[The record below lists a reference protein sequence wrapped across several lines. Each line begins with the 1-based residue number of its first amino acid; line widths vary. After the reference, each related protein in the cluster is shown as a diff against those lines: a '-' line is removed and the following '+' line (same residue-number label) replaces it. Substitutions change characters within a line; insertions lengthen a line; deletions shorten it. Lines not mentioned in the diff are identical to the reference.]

1 MEPMQHKTFEAEL
14 KEFDEKDLTVTHF
27 ISTER
32 RDRGGDIL
40 LADGMVMEGRPVVLH
55 THGYGPMGQEPI
67 AKPLSIGKGDFKGRK
82 GITAKTQF
90 FPDETGKRLF
100 AKTTHGF
107 MPSWSIGW
115 RPIKWEMQRDN
126 DTGEVTRLVK
136 KWELLEYSLVG
147 VPMQPDAQTI
157 DGGKGQGNIMFKML
171 PAEEEQHGEIAGW
184 QKEDGSWEEKPY
196 PNEHACRIQDPKK
209 YARIRRQND
218 KFGKGIHAIWGI
230 PKDGGT
236 ELQALRFSKSN
247 FSAEEAK
254 KWAKDHDYTCKPFEA
269 ASGKSDNSLCDI
281 DTGDGKGKGK
291 NSCKCDSCG
300 HVVDWTNN
308 CHGMT
313 CIKCN
318 KGTLKTIKKD
328 VDSETKQKA
337 AIPYQKTKLAS
348 EGDPWNGIEESKKA
362 KVECLKEMAVWFDH
376 KNPEKRSSYKGIHHK
391 GDHAEHACSWKAVRA
406 LASNLMNARGG
417 IHIPNADLKLA
428 RAHCEAHYAD
438 FGKGDPPW
446 KKKEGLLFIQIME
459 EVAKQ
464 KPKEGENFT
473 LDYVAI
479 EEKKY
484 QVKTPDDIF
493 SLAKSM
499 IPEAADFFDPAYKQD
514 DWNNGGAD
522 GEPNL
527 SLTDNESVDIQMV
540 DGDEIRKNN
549 RDVDFTMGGHHY
561 VYPELVPEENRII
574 IDSRMKDDDILATKC
589 HEFIER
595 ELMKYYGMEYN
606 PAHEIANIGE
616 GGVRHILA
624 DEEDGGHAGNGN
636 DHRHYHQHGGDHI
649 HNRSGSITSLDWEK
663 DAVFMTAEISKE
675 AIAEISDVAQ
685 KKDFKALE
693 EIAKKYG
700 LTLIRIPSEREQP
713 GPDGKVKQ
721 AATLPEKVEVFSS
734 GAKEKEALEKMS
746 RDLSA
751 QVTAMVQRLNEDTGK
766 AAKEYIDKLKG
777 RVN

>member
-1 MEPMQHKTFEAEL
+1 M
-14 KEFDEKDLTVTHF
+14 
-27 ISTER
+27 
-32 RDRGGDIL
+32 
-40 LADGMVMEGRPVVLH
+40 ADDD
-55 THGYGPMGQEPI
+55 YG
-67 AKPLSIGKGDFKGRK
+67 
-82 GITAKTQF
+82 
-90 FPDETGKRLF
+90 
-100 AKTTHGF
+100 
-107 MPSWSIGW
+107 
-115 RPIKWEMQRDN
+115 
-126 DTGEVTRLVK
+126 
-136 KWELLEYSLVG
+136 
-147 VPMQPDAQTI
+147 
-157 DGGKGQGNIMFKML
+157 
-171 PAEEEQHGEIAGW
+171 
-184 QKEDGSWEEKPY
+184 
-196 PNEHACRIQDPKK
+196 
-209 YARIRRQND
+209 
-218 KFGKGIHAIWGI
+218 AI
-230 PKDGGT
+230 
-236 ELQALRFSKSN
+236 E
-247 FSAEEAK
+247 
-254 KWAKDHDYTCKPFEA
+254 
-269 ASGKSDNSLCDI
+269 
-281 DTGDGKGKGK
+281 
-291 NSCKCDSCG
+291 
-300 HVVDWTNN
+300 
-308 CHGMT
+308 
-313 CIKCN
+313 
-318 KGTLKTIKKD
+318 
-328 VDSETKQKA
+328 QKA
-337 AIPYQKTKLAS
+337 AILYKETPF
-348 EGDPWNGIEESKKA
+348 DPENSAWNGPEEFKKA
-362 KVECLKEMAVWFDH
+362 SIDALKEMAVWVDS
-376 KNPEKRSSYKGIHHK
+376 KAPEKKSSYKGIHHRADGKHASVWK
-391 GDHAEHACSWKAVRA
+391 GVRA

-417 IHIPNADLKLA
+417 IHIPNADLKTA
-428 RAHCEAHYAD
+428 REHCEAEYKRH
-438 FGKGDPPW
+438 GKGDPPW
-446 KKKEGLLFIQIME
+446 KKKEGEEFME
-459 EVAKQ
+459 GTAVLIAST
-464 KPKEGENFT
+464 PAGS
-473 LDYVAI
+473 
-479 EEKKY
+479 
-484 QVKTPDDIF
+484 PDDFFKVAQKLIPD
-493 SLAKSM
+493 LA
-499 IPEAADFFDPAYKQD
+499 EFFDPAYKQD

-636 DHRHYHQHGGDHI
+636 DHRHYHQHGGDHS

-734 GAKEKEALEKMS
+734 WAKEKEALEKMS

-766 AAKEYIDKLKG
+766 AVKEYIDKLKG